1 MTVLELMTTSKGS
14 ATYENPFTRVCSVC
28 FITSV
33 PFGASIESCLHAVMD
48 NHFRPEVTEKKYF
61 YRHDGP
67 LKPGSFVIVP
77 ARNTIT
83 IAKVHQIN
91 LEHTQFAA
99 GCAAACSTMK
109 KVMAVVAWSP
119 TLTDFA
125 AEERSQ
131 RTVKAKITP
140 LEKELAKARKDHED
154 ILKTQQ
160 RIMKECDELK
170 VLKVQS
176 HNRISGLVAKI
187 NELSNL
193 AEDLDKLSNLAEDL
207 DKLSNLAEDLDKLS
221 NLAEDLDKL
230 NNLIINGVL

>member
-14 ATYENPFTRVCSVC
+14 AKYENPFTRVCSVR

-33 PFGASIESCLHAVMD
+33 PFGASIESCLHVVMD
-48 NHFRPEVTEKKYF
+48 NHFRPELTEKEYF
-61 YRHDGP
+61 YRHDSP
-67 LKPGSFVIVP
+67 LTPGSIVIVP

-83 IAKVHQIN
+83 IAKVHQVD

-99 GCAAACSTMK
+99 SCAAARGTMK

-125 AEERSQ
+125 ADERSQ
-131 RTVKAKITP
+131 RVVKAKIAR
-140 LEKELAKARKDHED
+140 LEKELAEARKDHED
-154 ILKTQQ
+154 ILKMQQ

-176 HNRISGLVAKI
+176 HDRISGLAAKI
-187 NELSNL
+187 NKLSST
-193 AEDLDKLSNLAEDL
+193 AEDF
-207 DKLSNLAEDLDKLS
+207 
-221 NLAEDLDKL
+221 DKL
-230 NNLIINGVL
+230 NNLIINGAF